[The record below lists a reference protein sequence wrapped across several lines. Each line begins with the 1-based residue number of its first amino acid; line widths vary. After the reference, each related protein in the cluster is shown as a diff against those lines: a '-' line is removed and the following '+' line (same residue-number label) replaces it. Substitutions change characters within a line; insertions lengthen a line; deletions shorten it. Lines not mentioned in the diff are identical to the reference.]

1 MSLEHKVPAMMA
13 AFSQRA
19 PPTPVTP
26 TTTTTPAAAKKP
38 VRNGSHANGHRNGVT
53 TDGHRNGVTTDGH
66 SNGATTN
73 YTNGYNGTS
82 TNGTPVEAM

>member
-38 VRNGSHANGHRNGVT
+38 VRNGSHANGHSNGMT
-53 TDGHRNGVTTDGH
+53 TNGH